1 MSKKR
6 EKETTKEPLVE
17 QSLFEE
23 KMEFQSLDYIMSD
36 RFGRYS
42 KYIIQQ
48 RALPD
53 IRDGLKPV
61 QRRILYSMHDLNLHH
76 DKSYKKS
83 ARVVGDVI
91 GKYHPH
97 GDSSIYEA
105 LVRMA
110 QDWKMNMPLVEMH
123 GNKGSIDDD
132 PAAAMRY
139 TEVRLDRISNL
150 LLNELNK
157 NTVNFVPNFDD
168 TETEPLVLPAYFP
181 NLLVNGARGIASGF
195 ATEIPPHNL
204 GELLDALVAKIKNPE
219 LSWKALMKYIKGP
232 DFPTG
237 GIVYGLNGLEQAF
250 ERGQGRIII
259 CSRYEIVEED
269 KTNVIRIKE
278 IPYGVVKAKL
288 VRQIDELRL
297 NGSISN
303 IKEVRDETD
312 RKGINIAII
321 LEEQANTQA
330 ILNFL
335 LQKTDLKIY
344 YTYNMISI
352 ADNAPKIFGL
362 DKILNAYINFI
373 KEVKTRACQFDLAK
387 FTKRLEIVTGFIRV
401 SQIPDEVIRV
411 IRAATGG
418 KQAVINDLVQILN
431 FSLIQATA
439 IAELRLYRLNKTDV
453 NIYIK
458 EKEDLE
464 LKIAQL
470 NLILT
475 NQEAFDE
482 HLISIFKAIKKD
494 YAISRK
500 TEIVEGELAISL
512 NQEELIKPEDCW
524 ISLTKAGYLKRFSKQ
539 VYQANAAETFGIKEN
554 DKLLYLNQSNTVNK
568 LLIFTAQGNYAPIS
582 VHKINES
589 KWKDPG
595 QHISDLIEIAN
606 NEEIVSCLDVA
617 NFDTKAFVVLV
628 TKQGIGKK
636 VTLKEFAPSRTN
648 KTLKAISFKKPND
661 QLLGAKI
668 SNGLEDVIIITNTAH
683 LVKFS
688 ETDLPLLSARASGST
703 LIKVEHNWVTAF
715 GVANNNDQILLLTLN
730 NAYKMIKLAL
740 IAHTAKATK
749 GVQLFKN
756 LSIKNLICDILKN
769 QNFRLINNKNQG
781 GFEIIETL
789 KQSADENLISEAFSK
804 ISKNPGQTI
813 SATNYQIHPDNP
825 YFKVDLSKKTA
836 DKTIKQQGDRI
847 NQIFETQKTKINEI
861 DEKKLDDILKKLKL

>member
-1 MSKKR
+1 
-6 EKETTKEPLVE
+6 
-17 QSLFEE
+17 
-23 KMEFQSLDYIMSD
+23 
-36 RFGRYS
+36 
-42 KYIIQQ
+42 
-48 RALPD
+48 
-53 IRDGLKPV
+53 
-61 QRRILYSMHDLNLHH
+61 
-76 DKSYKKS
+76 
-83 ARVVGDVI
+83 
-91 GKYHPH
+91 
-97 GDSSIYEA
+97 
-105 LVRMA
+105 
-110 QDWKMNMPLVEMH
+110 
-123 GNKGSIDDD
+123 
-132 PAAAMRY
+132 
-139 TEVRLDRISNL
+139 
-150 LLNELNK
+150 
-157 NTVNFVPNFDD
+157 
-168 TETEPLVLPAYFP
+168 
-181 NLLVNGARGIASGF
+181 
-195 ATEIPPHNL
+195 
-204 GELLDALVAKIKNPE
+204 
-219 LSWKALMKYIKGP
+219 MKYIKGP

-411 IRAATGG
+411 IRAAIGG

-589 KWKDPG
+589 K
-595 QHISDLIEIAN
+595 
-606 NEEIVSCLDVA
+606 
-617 NFDTKAFVVLV
+617 
-628 TKQGIGKK
+628 
-636 VTLKEFAPSRTN
+636 
-648 KTLKAISFKKPND
+648 
-661 QLLGAKI
+661 
-668 SNGLEDVIIITNTAH
+668 
-683 LVKFS
+683 
-688 ETDLPLLSARASGST
+688 
-703 LIKVEHNWVTAF
+703 
-715 GVANNNDQILLLTLN
+715 
-730 NAYKMIKLAL
+730 
-740 IAHTAKATK
+740 
-749 GVQLFKN
+749 
-756 LSIKNLICDILKN
+756 
-769 QNFRLINNKNQG
+769 
-781 GFEIIETL
+781 
-789 KQSADENLISEAFSK
+789 
-804 ISKNPGQTI
+804 
-813 SATNYQIHPDNP
+813 
-825 YFKVDLSKKTA
+825 
-836 DKTIKQQGDRI
+836 
-847 NQIFETQKTKINEI
+847 
-861 DEKKLDDILKKLKL
+861 